1 MTFKEVV
8 TDEELIKAVKECL
21 DEATIPLDCISKKLK
36 ESGSGIGKKRLRE
49 RLVKLESDGKV
60 KSKKVGT
67 GLGYRPKTG

>member
-8 TDEELIKAVKECL
+8 SDDQLLNTIEECL
-21 DEATIPLDCISKKLK
+21 EESTISLSCISEKLNEKKL
-36 ESGSGIGKKRLRE
+36 GIGKMRLRE
-49 RLVKLESDGKV
+49 RLAKLENEGKV